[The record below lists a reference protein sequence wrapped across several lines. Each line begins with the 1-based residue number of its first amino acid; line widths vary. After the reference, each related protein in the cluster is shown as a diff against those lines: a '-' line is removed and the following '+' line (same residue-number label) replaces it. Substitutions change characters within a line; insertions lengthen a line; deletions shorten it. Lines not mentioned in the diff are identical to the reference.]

1 MKASRYNEKIHKSM
15 PMLQILE
22 FQTQNIHMFKVS
34 KRRIII
40 LKRVDSFENKE
51 NKISFLD
58 SRAKAG

>member
-1 MKASRYNEKIHKSM
+1 M